1 MKPADSSPC
10 EKMGVAS
17 LATKRHLT
25 PSPIEGDEVVSAKI
39 AKLNNNNNDNSINN
53 NTNLSLGG
61 NTEVGIVDG
70 VVLGEHQIT
79 TQILQ
84 TSGGGGQENGHVGS
98 TELVTTSILARTLL
112 TSGGGPPPSLA
123 SQCGGQSIL
132 QYSSCHMNGT
142 TTHLDPLESLKSSL
156 EALPA
161 PAIIDHSPVG
171 GSGGVYSK
179 TITASNNSD
188 PLSSFAS
195 LLGPDHHHHRQQQH
209 HHHHHHLANSVLSPI
224 DPIIEVDPLEWNNP
238 AKATPVSVG
247 GVNDHL
253 NSHHHQSHHHHHH
266 QGMHPSITSLTSLV
280 DHQLLSNSG
289 PGSPHEVITEDE
301 NGKSYFNLGAAQDST
316 ILARKS
322 STSSQG
328 SLGGGGGPWGSSSCG
343 GGGGGE
349 QNGGC
354 GGGNDFDDAISSSSC
369 DSISSE
375 DLFNSGEE
383 FDASDDDDDDDEDE
397 LCTYKQQR
405 STVLHLSLCKLNKFR
420 TVRI

>member
-1 MKPADSSPC
+1 
-10 EKMGVAS
+10 MGVAS

-53 NTNLSLGG
+53 NTSLT
-61 NTEVGIVDG
+61 TEGIVDG
-70 VVLGEHQIT
+70 VILGEHQIA

-84 TSGGGGQENGHVGS
+84 TNGSSSGGHHGQENGHVGS

-112 TSGGGPPPSLA
+112 TSGGGGTGGPSPPAPSSLSA
-123 SQCGGQSIL
+123 SQGIL
-132 QYSSCHMNGT
+132 QYSSCHSNGT

-171 GSGGVYSK
+171 GSGGVYSSNK
-179 TITASNNSD
+179 TISQASNNTD

-195 LLGPDHHHHRQQQH
+195 LLGPDHHHHHHRQH
-209 HHHHHHLANSVLSPI
+209 HHNHHHHLANSVLSPI

-238 AKATPVSVG
+238 AKATPVPVG

-253 NSHHHQSHHHHHH
+253 TSSHHHHHH

-328 SLGGGGGPWGSSSCG
+328 SLGGGPWGSSSCG
-343 GGGGGE
+343 GGDQ

-354 GGGNDFDDAISSSSC
+354 NGGGNDFDDAISSSSC

-420 TVRI
+420 TVSVSKN